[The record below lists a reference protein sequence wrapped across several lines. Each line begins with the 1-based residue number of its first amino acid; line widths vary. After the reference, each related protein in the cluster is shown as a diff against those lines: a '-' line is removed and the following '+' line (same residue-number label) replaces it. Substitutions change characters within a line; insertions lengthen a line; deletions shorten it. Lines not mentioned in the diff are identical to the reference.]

1 LAAETVIEKVLHDIE
16 TAEQLLAED
25 PITEQGPHTTFE
37 NGPDDFYNSYRNRRM
52 NYYAVKALE
61 ARVQLYAGN
70 NQKALEAAE
79 TVINEAQNWF
89 PWIEPSEVISENE
102 NPNRIFS
109 TEVIFGVQNKE
120 IYSRQKALFSG
131 NLREL
136 KILAPLEERLENRYE
151 NNINDYRYNPWWRIP
166 TTGGKTYPTFFK
178 YADVVDTEKKFRF
191 FQPLIRISEMY
202 YIAAET
208 ESNSSQAI
216 GYLDTVR
223 YHRGL
228 NNLPVSANLKEE
240 ITKAYRK
247 EFYGE
252 GQLFFYYKRN
262 NFSSIPDGS
271 SPVFDVR
278 MNASKYVV
286 PLPNSEINN

>member
-1 LAAETVIEKVLHDIE
+1 
-16 TAEQLLAED
+16 
-25 PITEQGPHTTFE
+25 
-37 NGPDDFYNSYRNRRM
+37 
-52 NYYAVKALE
+52 
-61 ARVQLYAGN
+61 
-70 NQKALEAAE
+70 
-79 TVINEAQNWF
+79 F